1 MRWYIPA
8 MRKMR
13 ISAPLAAAC
22 LCVSGF
28 LFVASVLWRHPGFP
42 LDDSWIAVVMARN
55 LAQYHVLGFYPGVR
69 GPGATSLLWAVLFA
83 AKFIFLKSVSP
94 SAFSAVLCAVEIGV
108 IGALLKLI
116 TMRDG
121 LPPAESWILALAPL
135 LSGNFLW
142 LGGLGMEHVLFVM
155 LSLAALSAWFTG
167 PGQRAGWSLAV
178 SSISLGLLVLTRP
191 EGILL
196 IAILLLFRKRAN
208 RSWKECW
215 FPVLATVIAE
225 GITTWSNWT
234 ASHSLLPM
242 TMKGRQWLYFGPK
255 ISPFYRA
262 RFLEEIIFRAVFNW
276 TIRARG
282 IWKIPPHPEAVFATA
297 GGCAVLAAFALMA
310 KYYLEKRSR
319 TSALLLWMLAL
330 FCTYFAILPNF
341 AHAGR
346 YQPFVVL
353 LTPALL
359 AIGALRLAQWLWSRI
374 CAEHPSHR
382 IRAAGDRI
390 VLASLALLL
399 ALATGTSLVVWRS
412 VLRDGIDVIEGEHAV
427 LGQWLSQNIPTTE
440 LAAHRVGIVDI
451 GRIGFELNG
460 ALLDLG
466 GLTDPDYL
474 PYLMKG
480 DVGPYLVQH
489 QTHYL
494 VLSSW
499 RGEAHAGGA
508 FLHIILP
515 QPQSLFRL
523 EELKT
528 VCGPYPAAE
537 RSIPETNSVQ
547 PCQTA
552 YKLRYPGDNL
562 PTETLR

>member
-28 LFVASVLWRHPGFP
+28 LFVASVLWRHSGFP
-42 LDDSWIAVVMARN
+42 LDDSWITVVMASN
-55 LAQYHVLGFYPGVR
+55 LARYHVLGFYPGVR
-69 GPGATSLLWAVLFA
+69 TPGSTSLLWTVLFA
-83 AKFIFLKSVSP
+83 AKFIFLRGVSP
-94 SAFSAVLCAVEIGV
+94 VVFSAVLCALEIGA
-108 IGALLKLI
+108 IGAMLKLI
-116 TMRDG
+116 AMRDG

-167 PGQRAGWSLAV
+167 PGRHTGWSLAV

-191 EGILL
+191 EGVLL
-196 IAILLLFRKRAN
+196 IAILLLFRNRAD
-208 RSWKECW
+208 RTWKECW
-215 FPVLATVIAE
+215 FPVLATVIAG

-242 TMKGRQWLYFGPK
+242 TMKGRQWLYFGPS
-255 ISPFYRA
+255 IGTLDRA
-262 RFLEEIIFRAVFNW
+262 RFLQQIVLRTLYNW
-276 TIRARG
+276 TFRARG
-282 IWKIPPHPEAVFATA
+282 IWKIPHSETVLIAA
-297 GGCAVLAAFALMA
+297 GGCAVLGAFALMA

-319 TSALLLWMLAL
+319 TSALLLWMLTL
-330 FCTYFAILPNF
+330 FCTYLAILPRF
-341 AHAGR
+341 AHGGR
-346 YQPFVVL
+346 YQPFVIL

-359 AIGALRLAQWLWSRI
+359 AIAVLRLEQSSWS
-374 CAEHPSHR
+374 R
-382 IRAAGDRI
+382 IRAAHPNHPAKAKGNRI
-390 VLASLALLL
+390 VLASLALVL
-399 ALATGTSLVVWRS
+399 ALATAASLIFWRS
-412 VLRDGIDVIEGEHAV
+412 VLRDGIDDINGEHAV
-427 LGQWLSQNIPTTE
+427 LGQWLSQNIPASE
-440 LAAHRVGIVDI
+440 LAAHRVGVFDI

-474 PYLMKG
+474 PFLMKG

-494 VLSSW
+494 VLPAW
-499 RGEAHAGGA
+499 RNEPRVGGY
-508 FLHIILP
+508 FLLRILP
-515 QPQSLFRL
+515 QPQSRFKL

-528 VCGPYPAAE
+528 VCGPYPASE
-537 RSIPETNSVQ
+537 RATTTTESVW

-562 PTETLR
+562 PAQQPH

>member
-1 MRWYIPA
+1 M
-8 MRKMR
+8 
-13 ISAPLAAAC
+13 SAPLAAAC

-55 LAQYHVLGFYPGVR
+55 LARYHVLGFVPGVR

-94 SAFSAVLCAVEIGV
+94 SAFSAALCAVEIGA

-116 TMRDG
+116 AMRDG

-167 PGQRAGWSLAV
+167 PGQRAAWSLAAASV
-178 SSISLGLLVLTRP
+178 SLGLLVLTRP

-196 IAILLLFRKRAN
+196 IAILFLFRKRAN
-208 RSWKECW
+208 RSWKECS
-215 FPVLATVIAE
+215 FLVLATVIAG

-242 TMKGRQWLYFGPK
+242 TMKGRQWLYFGPS
-255 ISPFYRA
+255 IGTLDRA
-262 RFLEEIIFRAVFNW
+262 SFLQQIILRTLYNWTFRAP
-276 TIRARG
+276 G
-282 IWKIPPHPEAVFATA
+282 IWKIPHSETVLIAA
-297 GGCAVLAAFALMA
+297 GGCAVLGAFALMA

-330 FCTYFAILPNF
+330 FCTYFVIMPSF
-341 AHAGR
+341 AHGGR
-346 YQPFVVL
+346 YQPFVIL

-359 AIGALRLAQWLWSRI
+359 AIGALRLAQSSWSRM
-374 CAEHPSHR
+374 CAAHPNHR
-382 IRAAGDRI
+382 INAAGNRI

-399 ALATGTSLVVWRS
+399 ALATGASLVLWRS
-412 VLRDGIDVIEGEHAV
+412 ILRDGIDGIEGEHAV
-427 LGQWLSQNIPTTE
+427 LGQWLSQNIPAAE
-440 LAAHRVGIVDI
+440 LAAHRVGVFDF

-466 GLTDPDYL
+466 GLTDPDYM
-474 PYLMKG
+474 PYLIKG

-494 VLSSW
+494 VLPAW
-499 RGEAHAGGA
+499 RDEARVGGEV
-508 FLHIILP
+508 LPRILP
-515 QPQSLFRL
+515 QPQSHFRL

-537 RSIPETNSVQ
+537 RSLAETNSVL

-552 YKLRYPGDNL
+552 YILHYPGDNL
-562 PTETLR
+562 PATIPR